1 MNVTLYKASTSAVL
15 TVTDAASGKS
25 GSSGTFTVNG
35 LTTVGTLVLTPAT
48 TTPTAGQTDNV
59 TITAGDT
66 YGNLVTSYTGSKSLT
81 FSGSGA
87 IGTYRPTMT
96 DSSGAAV
103 NFGSATAFTFTNGSA
118 TTVMTL
124 YRAQT
129 TYIKVSDGT
138 YNNGGG
144 TQVTV
149 SPATMNG
156 LSLAAVKAV
165 VRPGVA
171 DNLTV
176 RATDTY
182 GNTAPDYPDG
192 VHNVTFSGA
201 SVSGTTHPTVT
212 NNAGAV
218 INFGL
223 STALNFVNGIASVS
237 GSSNGQMLLYAI
249 ERANITVT
257 DGTHTSPVLSI
268 VVSTVTATAVSA
280 GGFHNC
286 ALVAGG
292 VQCWGYNNYGQL
304 GNGTTTD
311 SSTPVRVEGVGG
323 TGYLTGVSQI
333 SAGKYHTCAV
343 VSGSVYCWG
352 QNDYAQLGNNSTN
365 DSSTPVEVRTGTN
378 TYLANITQVGSGGGH
393 SCALR
398 TDNTVWCWGRNAF
411 GEVGDNTTNQ
421 RQMAV
426 QVHIS
431 ANTNLTNAVEIAIG
445 TNHSCA
451 RLSDGTARCWGYNLY
466 GEVGDNTTANRSV
479 ATLVVGA
486 SGSGTLGG
494 ITDLSSGRFHTC
506 ALISDSTVYCWGYN
520 NHGQLGD
527 GTIANRSLPVRAGNI
542 ANALMVTAGEYHSC
556 AVLADRTA
564 QCWGAAAFGQV
575 GDGTTADT
583 STPVTVIGPGGYGVL
598 TGVAVISA
606 GGGNWPDG
614 NGADNYEHTVALL
627 SDGTVVS
634 WGQNI
639 YGQLGD
645 GTNTISISPVAVA
658 LLP

>member
-1 MNVTLYKASTSAVL
+1 M
-15 TVTDAASGKS
+15 
-25 GSSGTFTVNG
+25 
-35 LTTVGTLVLTPAT
+35 
-48 TTPTAGQTDNV
+48 
-59 TITAGDT
+59 
-66 YGNLVTSYTGSKSLT
+66 
-81 FSGSGA
+81 
-87 IGTYRPTMT
+87 
-96 DSSGAAV
+96 
-103 NFGSATAFTFTNGSA
+103 
-118 TTVMTL
+118 
-124 YRAQT
+124 
-129 TYIKVSDGT
+129 
-138 YNNGGG
+138 
-144 TQVTV
+144 
-149 SPATMNG
+149 
-156 LSLAAVKAV
+156 
-165 VRPGVA
+165 
-171 DNLTV
+171 
-176 RATDTY
+176 
-182 GNTAPDYPDG
+182 
-192 VHNVTFSGA
+192 
-201 SVSGTTHPTVT
+201 
-212 NNAGAV
+212 
-218 INFGL
+218 
-223 STALNFVNGIASVS
+223 
-237 GSSNGQMLLYAI
+237 
-249 ERANITVT
+249 
-257 DGTHTSPVLSI
+257 
-268 VVSTVTATAVSA
+268 
-280 GGFHNC
+280 
-286 ALVAGG
+286 
-292 VQCWGYNNYGQL
+292 
-304 GNGTTTD
+304 
-311 SSTPVRVEGVGG
+311 EGVGG

-343 VSGSVYCWG
+343 VSVSGSVYCWG
-352 QNDYAQLGNNSTN
+352 QNGYAQLGNNSTN
-365 DSSTPVEVRTGTN
+365 DSSTPVRVRTGTN

-398 TDNTVWCWGRNAF
+398 STDNTVWCWGRNAF

-421 RQMAV
+421 QRQMAV

-431 ANTNLTNAVEIAIG
+431 TYTNLTNAVEIAIG

-527 GTIANRSLPVRAGNI
+527 GTIANRSLPVRAGSI
-542 ANALMVTAGEYHSC
+542 TTATTVSAGEYHSC
-556 AVLADRTA
+556 AALADGTA
-564 QCWGAAAFGQV
+564 QCWGAAAFGQI

-614 NGADNYEHTVALL
+614 NGAYNYEHTVALL

-645 GTNTISISPVAVA
+645 GTTTMSISPVAVQ
-658 LLP
+658 LQ